1 MISWFSIR
9 MRFVLLG
16 LILCFLLFSWNTGL
30 AAGSEDA
37 RQDSEAQ
44 QKTANPQLITMNFK
58 DVDLGILIKFISE
71 ITGKNFVVDPSVQGR
86 VTILSPE
93 KVTIDEAYQVF
104 LSVLEVNGFTTVQSG
119 KVIKIIKA
127 SEAKGKGVETHF
139 NKAPQRPEDKIITQL
154 YPLSF
159 ADATELA
166 KLLKPLVPRTGL
178 LIPYAETNTLII
190 IDMVSNIDRLINIIN
205 ELDVPGR
212 EQISIISLEYA
223 RAEKLAGELEKIF
236 HDRKGKRIGKKFLK
250 IIPDERTNTL
260 IILTN
265 PKITEQIK
273 ILVTA
278 LDKKQSRPRTNI
290 HIYTLENATAED
302 IVKVLSEIPKKGGKQ
317 LKGKAPLLSQE
328 VKITADKATNS
339 LVIVADPDEYR
350 ILEGVIEKL
359 DVPRT
364 MVYVEALII
373 EVSAEKALELGVEW
387 RVGNEYKG
395 GFGEGKKG
403 GVWAVGTAATGN
415 DSTLQKFSA
424 GALPGGFS
432 AGVIGKAITLGGVVF
447 PSIGAFI
454 RAVRNDTDFNV
465 ISTPQ
470 ILTLDNEEAVIEVGQ
485 TIPFVTRVDQG
496 TSVTDRAIQSFEY
509 KDVGVTL
516 KVTPQINNKRFV
528 RLQIEETVRTVLQ
541 STALGGTVLA
551 PTTAFRSAK
560 TTITVKDGETAV
572 IGGLIE
578 NRIARGKT
586 QTPCIGN
593 IPVFGWLFKQVSD
606 TDRKTNLLV
615 FLTPHIIENPAEEK
629 ALYKKK
635 KAYIDGEVK
644 KATEVED
651 SEKIRKKSFK

>member
-1 MISWFSIR
+1 MISRIWAWFASRGI
-9 MRFVLLG
+9 VICLL
-16 LILCFLLFSWNTGL
+16 IFISSTSWAEAPN
-30 AAGSEDA
+30 GSGSANA
-37 RQDSEAQ
+37 RTDGKEH
-44 QKTANPQLITMNFK
+44 KPQLITMNFK

-71 ITGKNFVVDPSVQGR
+71 ITGKNFVVDPSVQGK

-93 KVTIDEAYQVF
+93 KVTVDEAYQVF
-104 LSVLEVNGFTTVQSG
+104 LSVLEVNGFTTVQAG

-127 SEAKGKGVETHF
+127 AEAKGKGVETRF
-139 NKAPQRPEDKIITQL
+139 KKAPERPEDKIITQL
-154 YPLSF
+154 YPLTF
-159 ADATELA
+159 ADSTELA

-212 EQISIISLEYA
+212 EQITILPLEYA

-236 HDRKGKRIGKKFLK
+236 HERKGKRVGRKFLK

-260 IILTN
+260 VILSN
-265 PKITEQIK
+265 PKITAQVK
-273 ILVTA
+273 TLVAA

-302 IVKVLSEIPKKGGKQ
+302 MVKVLSEIPKKGGKP

-350 ILEGVIEKL
+350 IIEKVIKKL
-359 DVPRT
+359 DVART

-387 RVGNEYKG
+387 RVGNEYNG
-395 GFGEGKKG
+395 GYGEGKKG

-415 DSTLQKFSA
+415 DSTVQRFSA

-447 PSIGAFI
+447 PSIGAFV

-470 ILTLDNEEAVIEVGQ
+470 ILTLDNEEATIEVGQ

-496 TSVTDRAIQSFEY
+496 TAVTDRAIQSFEY

-528 RLQIEETVRTVLQ
+528 RLQIEETVRTVIQ

-578 NRIARGKT
+578 NRIARTKA

-593 IPVFGWLFKQVSD
+593 IPIFGWLFKQVSD

-615 FLTPHIIENPAEEK
+615 FLTPHIIETPLEEK
-629 ALYKKK
+629 ALYEKKK
-635 KAYIDGEVK
+635 VYIDNEVK
-644 KATEVED
+644 KATETED
-651 SEKIRKKSFK
+651 TEKIRKKLFE